1 MDDTL
6 TITEAS
12 ERFAVSPSAIRRL
25 ISGNQLKATK
35 DNKGR
40 QLLVADELAGIFAR
54 RAKPARAGAQ
64 VSGNSRKLSDL
75 PTGSTTGETD
85 RYVLSLENALERE
98 RRINDDLRHEISG
111 LRGELLKM
119 MSEMKALLQKE
130 DKGLLS
136 RWIRG

>member
-1 MDDTL
+1 MEETL
-6 TITEAS
+6 TINEAS

-25 ISGNQLKATK
+25 VTGKQLKTTK
-35 DNKGR
+35 DKKGR

-64 VSGNSRKLSDL
+64 VSGSSSKLSESI
-75 PTGSTTGETD
+75 TGPFTGESD
-85 RYVLSLENALERE
+85 RYLRSLENALERE
-98 RRINDDLRHEISG
+98 RRVNDELRHEMTG
-111 LRGELLKM
+111 LRSELLKM